1 MAPVVRNMLSN
12 TRDIR
17 DMGLISGSGRYPGG
31 GNGNPL
37 QYSCLGIPWT
47 EEPGGLPSMPWGGR
61 RVGNNLVTK
70 QQEKKNRNLL
80 LLTNLLLFKGDFLY
94 F

>member
-1 MAPVVRNMLSN
+1 MVKNLPANAGAAGDSLP
-12 TRDIR
+12 
-17 DMGLISGSGRYPGG
+17 GSGSSPRG

-47 EEPGGLPSMPWGGR
+47 EEPGGLPSMPWGSR
-61 RVGNNLVTK
+61 RVGNNLMTK
-70 QQEKKNRNLL
+70 QQGKKNRNLL
-80 LLTNLLLFKGDFLY
+80 LLTNLLLFKSDFLY